1 MELSRIIQEIQYVL
15 APAVM
20 ISSCSLLLL
29 GFQNK
34 FSSLANRFRVLN
46 SEKRALIQKRQRDE
60 ADSERLEN
68 LKTQVDH
75 LLRRATHVKNVIL
88 MTYWAIVCFIMTSIL
103 IYLNVYTSFQ
113 LFPYIIAS
121 FLAGLLLVLFCAI
134 LMMVEVALAFK
145 VISLESKS

>member
-1 MELSRIIQEIQYVL
+1 MELSKVIQVIQYVL

-46 SEKRALIQKRQRDE
+46 SEKRALIQKHE
-60 ADSERLEN
+60 LSHMESERLQN
-68 LKTQVDH
+68 LKAQVEH
-75 LLRRATHVKNVIL
+75 LIERATHVKNVIL
-88 MTYWAIVCFIMTSIL
+88 MTYCAIVCFIMTSLL
-103 IYLNVYTSFQ
+103 IYLNVYTPFR
-113 LFPYIIAS
+113 LFPYIILS
-121 FLAGLLLVLFCAI
+121 FLTGLVLVFFCSV
-134 LMMVEVALAFK
+134 LMMIEVALAFE